1 MDKFKD
7 ACSQSCQD
15 WADCFD
21 DTQEYQFSSAF
32 ESEMAKLPDEIETQ
46 KHRRPSKK
54 TIAFMVNAAVVLCF
68 CAAVLIIPATREQVV
83 GIFKDYIPDSGISSG
98 EDTTIWSDD
107 KDYGAETDSDNSYNN
122 WDGAIEFEFGS
133 EDIGSIN
140 DGSSQTGSAD
150 NSTSPSENAG
160 PVDDDTVTD
169 GEELPSYKT
178 LEVKLGYIPDGFC
191 FDDSPLACGP
201 EDDAQTE
208 PKRKYYKNGDS
219 RFDISKYTADI
230 SSKDEKYTTVK
241 IDGIDYDVVE
251 RTDTIFVFWNKESA
265 YFILRGTNISRDE
278 MLKIA
283 SNAE

>member
-15 WADCFD
+15 WADSFD

-140 DGSSQTGSAD
+140 DGSSQTGSA
-150 NSTSPSENAG
+150 SYEIP
-160 PVDDDTVTD
+160 
-169 GEELPSYKT
+169 EL
-178 LEVKLGYIPDGFC
+178 ELGYIPDGF
-191 FDDSPLACGP
+191 SCGNSTGITK
-201 EDDAQTE
+201 A
-208 PKRKYYKNGDS
+208 YINGD
-219 RFDISKYTADI
+219 RHFEIFKLLCKQVKRNQDNDAVIIGDIEYYVYE
-230 SSKDEKYTTVK
+230 KDSNVRV
-241 IDGIDYDVVE
+241 I
-251 RTDTIFVFWNKESA
+251 WNKGD
-265 YFILRGTNISRDE
+265 YVYLLTGNLSRDE